1 MSQFKSN
8 QTNLWAWAGWR
19 GRRPMGKTLGPT
31 LGPTWGHV
39 LGHAL
44 GLALAMG
51 LAGSAQG
58 AEHMRKN
65 AYQTDR
71 AFSPGVVTEGGKT
84 VWLAGSSALKDAQGN
99 DIAYQFDAQLKRVW
113 EQIDETLAL
122 QGGGQKDVVTITVYL
137 LDPRLGDKVVASRKA
152 LWPDGRYPGSALIT
166 VSNFAKPGI
175 LVEIQAVAVI
185 GDRRAE
191 VAP

>member
-1 MSQFKSN
+1 MMSQFKS
-8 QTNLWAWAGWR
+8 TKSRVGAWAGRR
-19 GRRPMGKTLGPT
+19 GRLLKRQ
-31 LGPTWGHV
+31 
-39 LGHAL
+39 AL
-44 GLALAMG
+44 GLALTGVFSLG
-51 LAGSAQG
+51 LAGWAQG
-58 AEHMRKN
+58 AEHMHKN

-84 VWLAGSSALKDAQGN
+84 VWLAGSSALTDAQGR

-113 EQIDETLAL
+113 EQIDETLAR
-122 QGGGQKDVVTITVYL
+122 QGGSLKDVVTITVYL

-175 LVEIQAVAVI
+175 LVEIQAVAVV